1 MRFVR
6 KVNELPPSS
15 LSHSLNVQE
24 TARHTANEVHLL
36 TKRGGLADTLK
47 CAQESEV
54 ADTEGKFCTSARHA
68 RQSGITQQKP
78 HMINLIPLYSD
89 ALFTV
94 VQNNLQPFQLRENS
108 DFSGLHS

>member
-24 TARHTANEVHLL
+24 TGRHTANEVHLL
-36 TKRGGLADTLK
+36 TKRGGLPDTLK

-54 ADTEGKFCTSARHA
+54 ADTEGKLSTSARHV
-68 RQSGITQQKP
+68 RP
-78 HMINLIPLYSD
+78 
-89 ALFTV
+89 
-94 VQNNLQPFQLRENS
+94 
-108 DFSGLHS
+108 SGLTHRPAVS